1 MQKVSLILTTYNSEE
16 NLRKTLQ
23 SIDMQDYAQIEVN
36 IKDGGSTDGTIAI
49 IKNYEKNGRFPLHWI
64 SCADKG
70 IYDAMNQGYALAEGE
85 IIVFF
90 NDLFLHPTVVSE
102 MLRLIEENPDCIG
115 AHADLVYMA
124 EGNPEMALDKM
135 LRILTTCKRSTGK
148 LDEMLRNDREW
159 LEEHG
164 VSWEDALLL
173 YNYAVH
179 DFENMIHG
187 ISEIFDDKKKK
198 ER

>member
-1 MQKVSLILTTYNSEE
+1 MDMQKVSLILTTYNSEE

-85 IIVFF
+85 IIVF
-90 NDLFLHPTVVSE
+90 LMICSYT
-102 MLRLIEENPDCIG
+102 RL
-115 AHADLVYMA
+115 
-124 EGNPEMALDKM
+124 
-135 LRILTTCKRSTGK
+135 
-148 LDEMLRNDREW
+148 
-159 LEEHG
+159 
-164 VSWEDALLL
+164 
-173 YNYAVH
+173 
-179 DFENMIHG
+179 
-187 ISEIFDDKKKK
+187 
-198 ER
+198 

>member
-1 MQKVSLILTTYNSEE
+1 
-16 NLRKTLQ
+16 
-23 SIDMQDYAQIEVN
+23 
-36 IKDGGSTDGTIAI
+36 
-49 IKNYEKNGRFPLHWI
+49 
-64 SCADKG
+64 
-70 IYDAMNQGYALAEGE
+70 
-85 IIVFF
+85 
-90 NDLFLHPTVVSE
+90 
-102 MLRLIEENPDCIG
+102 
-115 AHADLVYMA
+115 
-124 EGNPEMALDKM
+124 
-135 LRILTTCKRSTGK
+135 
-148 LDEMLRNDREW
+148 MLRNDREW